1 MNNHGANHRSVLF
14 EDFFCGQAEMPVHI
28 QLCLTVANVGAG
40 TGPAIFEAM
49 FFIYTQAIK
58 CNA

>member
-1 MNNHGANHRSVLF
+1 MVNP
-14 EDFFCGQAEMPVHI
+14 GQAEMPVHI

-58 CNA
+58 YNA